1 VGDRQGGRAR
11 RAPAAHILNGE
22 IMDMLPDLSSRLATL
37 DEVREAFL
45 APVRS
50 ASDRQRSFRPAPG
63 AWSMLDVTEHLVL
76 AEEKSLLGILKGP
89 PPGTTIT
96 PVARVR
102 MAMVLL
108 VMRTDLRVKVPVARV
123 VPTGSVALDELE
135 ARWGDARRD
144 LERFLVPITESEAR
158 TARFRHPIGGWVSV
172 GTGVT
177 FYTAH
182 IRHHARQVRRIHRAA
197 GLPTA

>member
-1 VGDRQGGRAR
+1 
-11 RAPAAHILNGE
+11 
-22 IMDMLPDLSSRLATL
+22 MLPDLAPRLATL
-37 DEVREAFL
+37 DEAREAFL
-45 APVRS
+45 APIRS

-76 AEEKSLLGILKGP
+76 AEEKSLLGMLKGP

-96 PVARVR
+96 PLARVR
-102 MAMVLL
+102 MSMVLL

-123 VPTGSVALDELE
+123 LPTGTVALAELE
-135 ARWGDARRD
+135 TRWVNARRG
-144 LERFLVPITESEAR
+144 LERFLEPLNETDAR

-177 FYTAH
+177 FYAAH

-197 GLPTA
+197 GFPAA

>member
-1 VGDRQGGRAR
+1 
-11 RAPAAHILNGE
+11 
-22 IMDMLPDLSSRLATL
+22 
-37 DEVREAFL
+37 
-45 APVRS
+45 
-50 ASDRQRSFRPAPG
+50 
-63 AWSMLDVTEHLVL
+63 MLDVTEHLVL
-76 AEEKSLLGILKGP
+76 AEEKSLLGMLKGP

-96 PVARVR
+96 LVARGR

-123 VPTGSVALDELE
+123 LPTGTVTLVELE
-135 ARWGDARRD
+135 ARWLDARAG
-144 LERFLVPITESEAR
+144 LERYLKPLTEAEAR

>member
-1 VGDRQGGRAR
+1 
-11 RAPAAHILNGE
+11 
-22 IMDMLPDLSSRLATL
+22 MLPDLSNRLATL
-37 DEVREAFL
+37 DAAREAFL
-45 APVRS
+45 APIR
-50 ASDRQRSFRPAPG
+50 AATDQQRSFRPAPG

-123 VPTGSVALDELE
+123 LPTGTVSLAELE
-135 ARWGDARRD
+135 TRWGEARRGLQQV
-144 LERFLVPITESEAR
+144 LEPVTAAEAR

-172 GTGVT
+172 GTGVA

-182 IRHHARQVRRIHRAA
+182 IRHHARQVRRIRRAA
-197 GLPTA
+197 GFPSS